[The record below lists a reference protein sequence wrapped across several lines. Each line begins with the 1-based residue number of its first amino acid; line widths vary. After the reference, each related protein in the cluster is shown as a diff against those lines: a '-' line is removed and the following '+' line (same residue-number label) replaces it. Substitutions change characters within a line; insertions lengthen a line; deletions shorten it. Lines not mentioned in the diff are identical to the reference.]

1 MRSVVA
7 LVALAVVAVPGL
19 VAGQTVGQPPEV
31 GVYTSTGEAT
41 TEATVEKMRDLFL
54 VVSDA
59 EDGLSEVTGVSLEG
73 GHLAAAVTLST
84 IRLPVPIA
92 KALQVSISSGEEH
105 FQIVEQNCAGKGLA
119 EPGLAGDSCAVTVR
133 AIPVDNAT
141 FSGTLSVKTVGT
153 TFNVPLE
160 VSASNLAPATLS
172 ISNSVTCPVHRTQE
186 KDCGLFQIANTG
198 FFSAKRF
205 QIVKAGPNPDL
216 FTVTHTCGDELQ
228 PGASCSLQVTASNLI
243 ESGTY
248 SADISLGFESL
259 GTGSWVSQRL
269 STEVRTATA
278 TVTGLDPAKLVVAA
292 DRTCE
297 IAAPETGGLC
307 GVFSVQNE
315 SYYSALALAISVD
328 DGQGFTLVHDCPD
341 PLPQNTSC
349 NVRVTVDGFS
359 SNETR
364 VSDLVFT
371 HQSDGAGSWGDTTH
385 QAAKSTGEIAQVTA
399 TATGW
404 LPEITITGNGSNMN
418 IIGPGDP
425 AYGGN
430 RTLTLTNVGYVP
442 ADAMEVT
449 LTNGNNFE
457 FVSNPCQGATVPPQ
471 GTCQVAVRSKAKKD
485 GAFSGSLQVAYN
497 GDISTFEL
505 SGSATN
511 MWSYE
516 WQVASW
522 GSCSAVGSWS
532 GWSSCSAECGSGTQT
547 RACTPG
553 TGAQSRSVTCL
564 RDDGTTVD
572 DSYCETAKPAD
583 SQSCTSGCTGS
594 ASQSCTNICTYT
606 ITCQHSNGTQRSWS
620 ATGTAGTW
628 TSGVAPSGAGRWGTR
643 IENHSLNVNCLNP
656 GVSQTGFYY
665 VSECG
670 PLTGNPTGR
679 TDVISWC
686 RTDR

>member
-1 MRSVVA
+1 MRGVVS
-7 LVALAVVAVPGL
+7 LVALAVVALPGL
-19 VAGQTVGQPPEV
+19 AFGQSVGQPPEI
-31 GVYTSTGEAT
+31 GVYTKTGEAT
-41 TEATVEKMRDLFL
+41 TEATIEKMRDLYL
-54 VVSDA
+54 VVRDA

-73 GHLAAAVTLST
+73 GHLSTAATLST

-92 KALQVSISSGEEH
+92 KALQVKISSGEEY
-105 FQIVEQNCAGKGLA
+105 FQIVEQNCAGKGLS
-119 EPGLAGDSCAVTVR
+119 EPGLAGDSCVVTMQ
-133 AIPVDNAT
+133 AIPVDNGT
-141 FSGTLSVKTVGT
+141 FSGTLSVKTVGA
-153 TFNVPLE
+153 TFNVPLQ
-160 VSASNLAPATLS
+160 VTASNLAPATLA
-172 ISNSVTCPVHRTQE
+172 ISNSITCPVHRTQE

-205 QIVKAGPNPDL
+205 QVVTAGPNPDL
-216 FTVTHTCGDELQ
+216 FTVTHTCGDELL
-228 PGASCSLQVTASNLI
+228 PGAACSLQVTASSLI

-248 SADISLGFESL
+248 SADISFGFESL
-259 GTGSWVSQRL
+259 GTGAWTGQRL

-278 TVTGLDPAKLVVAA
+278 NVTGLDPAKLDVAS

-307 GVFSVQNE
+307 GVFSVENE
-315 SYYSALALAISVD
+315 SFYSAVDLSISVD
-328 DGQGFTLVHDCPD
+328 GGEGFTLVHDCPD

-349 NVRVTVDGFS
+349 DVRVSVEGFS
-359 SNETR
+359 FNETR

-371 HQSDGAGSWGDTTH
+371 HRSDGAGLWGDTTY
-385 QAAKSTGEIAQVTA
+385 QASKSTGEVAQVAA
-399 TATGW
+399 TSIGW
-404 LPEITITGNGSNMN
+404 LPEIVITGDGLKMN
-418 IIGPGDP
+418 VIGPGDP

-457 FVSNPCQGATVPPQ
+457 FVSNPCHGATVPPQ
-471 GTCQVAVRSKAKKD
+471 GSCQVTVRSKAKKD
-485 GAFSGSLQVAYN
+485 GAFSGSLQVVYN
-497 GDISTFEL
+497 GDVSTFEL

-511 MWSYE
+511 MWTYE

-547 RACTPG
+547 RTCTPG
-553 TGAQSRSVTCL
+553 SGVQSRSVTCL

-628 TSGVAPSGAGRWGTR
+628 TSGGAPSGQGRWGTR

-656 GVSQTGFYY
+656 GVSQPGFYY